1 MMPLL
6 AWSAEATLVTLNTV
20 ELAGIVYL
28 AIALSA
34 LRERIARMEGYQRQ
48 PPRGDI

>member
-1 MMPLL
+1 ML
-6 AWSAEATLVTLNTV
+6 AWSAEATLVSLNTV

-34 LRERIARMEGYQRQ
+34 LRERLARLEGRLN
-48 PPRGDI
+48 GK

>member
-1 MMPLL
+1 VTL

-28 AIALSA
+28 ALALSA
-34 LRERIARMEGYQRQ
+34 LRERLARMEGRSERENREPR
-48 PPRGDI
+48 PP